1 MSHIYFS
8 RKFSF
13 IFLFSR
19 SQNDIVCIYTLT
31 GSVKPRWCHN
41 DPYISE
47 ILVMLLFVLLLSFF
61 FFSSGTFYSDSRA
74 VVVGRVIWQTK
85 VTCVGS
91 ATEMKSDRS
100 KFIFRPFPCKR
111 MKRNV
116 WRPIRTHTG
125 LSSSHSAAVVYV
137 VSEAKN
143 VVSVAMKKL
152 NLPWANWYCR
162 ESKLKLPWHFWAIV
176 LFKQDNKKSIYLDLM
191 KNTNHRRIVAKF
203 RTSNHKLMIL
213 IQEILHA
220 QNSWGYQ
227 IVSNT
232 VLK

>member
-1 MSHIYFS
+1 MMSQRPLYQWNFS
-8 RKFSF
+8 DVVVR
-13 IFLFSR
+13 
-19 SQNDIVCIYTLT
+19 V
-31 GSVKPRWCHN
+31 VA
-41 DPYISE
+41 
-47 ILVMLLFVLLLSFF
+47 VVF

-74 VVVGRVIWQTK
+74 VVVGRVIGQTK

-162 ESKLKLPWHFWAIV
+162 DTFGPSYFSNKTTRN
-176 LFKQDNKKSIYLDLM
+176 LFTLDLM
-191 KNTNHRRIVAKF
+191 KNTNHRRILAKF